1 MYLIILQLPFVNKL
15 RYEDYFQNKLVR
27 SHIAHW
33 AKLTLTVIKAGWWKS
48 KLIQKYLKNSV
59 NYTCLSLLEIFFK
72 KNSHLLSF
80 GSRCWFMGCC
90 FNNYKLKSISHFP
103 SVFSAFVSPFSEIE
117 RLTLQINVCKVYK
130 FVNFDMTIYGDSD
143 VTDFKGVF
151 AGMGTY
157 VGL

>member
-80 GSRCWFMGCC
+80 GSRCCFMGCC

-103 SVFSAFVSPFSEIE
+103 SVFSAFVSPFSDIE
-117 RLTLQINVCKVYK
+117 RLTCYK
-130 FVNFDMTIYGDSD
+130 S
-143 VTDFKGVF
+143 
-151 AGMGTY
+151 TY
-157 VGL
+157 VKSTSLLILTWPYMETVTSPILKASCR